1 MTDEKLGKPSLLRY
15 LRPDKFDIEPDVADS
30 DTKWLHWK
38 STFESFL
45 AEEITEDVPDS
56 LKRKI
61 LVNHLS
67 ASIYKH
73 IKTCSTYKDSM
84 KVLEDIYVKP
94 KNTILARHILFN
106 RKQRADE
113 TISDYVRALR
123 LSAKDCKFE
132 DVTAQEHEDQAV
144 RSALISG
151 LLSRRIRERLLENSK
166 LTLSEALNQAVALET
181 AEKDAVTIGISSSQL
196 TAISQGISRVKES
209 ENLVAA
215 LSSRT
220 FQAAPNTPP
229 PAKPCFFCGGS
240 LHPRFRCPAN
250 KATCKKC
257 SKKGHFASVCRSGN
271 FNLNST
277 TVEDPT
283 TPNNDQFYSGAISAA
298 SPSSL
303 RSATIPIMVNEYKA
317 DALVDTGSSVSFIN
331 GKVARI
337 MKLRKKPCQ
346 QTVNLASLNQVSFV
360 EGVCFATITMNKHTY
375 KQTPLLVVDNLCADV
390 IIGHDLLKHHS
401 SIHFNLGGP
410 GEPLEICNVLQAS
423 VPPASVFTNLS
434 PNIRPIVVR
443 SRRYSKED
451 EDFIKE
457 EVSKLLEDGVV
468 ETSISPWRAQVLVAG
483 GGVHRKRLVID
494 YSMTINKFTELD
506 AFPLPSIESVVSN
519 VSRFKV
525 FSQIDLKSAY
535 HQVPILE
542 NEKIYTAFEACGK
555 LYQFTRIPFGVTN
568 GVAAFQRTLDFII
581 TEEKL
586 EGTFAYLDDV
596 TVCGKDQRDHDH
608 NLKRFLDAANKF
620 HLTLNEQKS
629 VFNKTKINLLGY
641 TVENNT
647 ISPDPER
654 LKPLLELPAP
664 TKTSELKRVLGMLA
678 HYAKWIARFSEKIKP
693 LTCVTTFPLPP
704 DALKCFEELKQ
715 DIKAVALV
723 AINDNEMFTVE
734 TDASE
739 FALGATLTQHGRPVA
754 FFSRTLNNSEC
765 KQSSIEK
772 EACAIVES
780 LKKWRHYLIGR
791 HFLLITDQQSVA
803 FMFNQNHNSKIKNE
817 KIQRWRLELSCFKYD
832 IVYRPGTENA
842 AADALS
848 RVCAYMN
855 INKLKELHNAL
866 CHPGVTRMYHWVRSK
881 NLPYSA
887 NDVKEMT
894 ASCPTCAEIKPR
906 FFKVKGQLIKA
917 TSPFERINIDFKGPL
932 PSETANKYILTII
945 DEYSRFPFAY
955 ACKDMTSATVITC
968 LKDLFL
974 TFGQPLYIH
983 SDRGSSF
990 MSEEFKSFLRQS
1002 NIASSRTTPYNPQ
1015 GNGQVER
1022 LNGTLW
1028 RTIQLS
1034 LRSKGLSVE
1043 NWEVVLKDALHCVR
1057 SLLCTAT
1064 NATPHE
1070 KLFTYPRRSPNGDS
1084 LPSWLT
1090 PGPIL
1095 VKKNIRSSKTDPLVE
1110 EAELLET
1117 NPYYSLI
1124 RRDNGETS
1132 TVSNRQLAPF
1142 PSSTDDSRDDNF
1154 ETASED
1160 DSLTFPSENNSTPPP
1175 ENIAPS
1181 SSPRVEEPSTS
1192 SPVLR
1197 TGLPRKSNR
1206 ARKLPTYL
1214 ADFVVD
1220 GSESE
1225 N

>member
-113 TISDYVRALR
+113 SISDYVRALR

-360 EGVCFATITMNKHTY
+360 EGVCFATITMNEHTY

-506 AFPLPSIESVVSN
+506 AFPLPSIESVVNN

-629 VFNKTKINLLGY
+629 
-641 TVENNT
+641 
-647 ISPDPER
+647 S
-654 LKPLLELPAP
+654 
-664 TKTSELKRVLGMLA
+664 
-678 HYAKWIARFSEKIKP
+678 
-693 LTCVTTFPLPP
+693 FPLQ
-704 DALKCFEELKQ
+704 LK
-715 DIKAVALV
+715 LV
-723 AINDNEMFTVE
+723 N
-734 TDASE
+734 
-739 FALGATLTQHGRPVA
+739 
-754 FFSRTLNNSEC
+754 
-765 KQSSIEK
+765 
-772 EACAIVES
+772 
-780 LKKWRHYLIGR
+780 
-791 HFLLITDQQSVA
+791 
-803 FMFNQNHNSKIKNE
+803 
-817 KIQRWRLELSCFKYD
+817 
-832 IVYRPGTENA
+832 
-842 AADALS
+842 
-848 RVCAYMN
+848 
-855 INKLKELHNAL
+855 
-866 CHPGVTRMYHWVRSK
+866 
-881 NLPYSA
+881 
-887 NDVKEMT
+887 
-894 ASCPTCAEIKPR
+894 
-906 FFKVKGQLIKA
+906 
-917 TSPFERINIDFKGPL
+917 
-932 PSETANKYILTII
+932 
-945 DEYSRFPFAY
+945 
-955 ACKDMTSATVITC
+955 
-968 LKDLFL
+968 
-974 TFGQPLYIH
+974 
-983 SDRGSSF
+983 
-990 MSEEFKSFLRQS
+990 
-1002 NIASSRTTPYNPQ
+1002 
-1015 GNGQVER
+1015 
-1022 LNGTLW
+1022 
-1028 RTIQLS
+1028 
-1034 LRSKGLSVE
+1034 
-1043 NWEVVLKDALHCVR
+1043 
-1057 SLLCTAT
+1057 
-1064 NATPHE
+1064 
-1070 KLFTYPRRSPNGDS
+1070 
-1084 LPSWLT
+1084 
-1090 PGPIL
+1090 
-1095 VKKNIRSSKTDPLVE
+1095 
-1110 EAELLET
+1110 
-1117 NPYYSLI
+1117 
-1124 RRDNGETS
+1124 
-1132 TVSNRQLAPF
+1132 
-1142 PSSTDDSRDDNF
+1142 
-1154 ETASED
+1154 
-1160 DSLTFPSENNSTPPP
+1160 
-1175 ENIAPS
+1175 
-1181 SSPRVEEPSTS
+1181 
-1192 SPVLR
+1192 
-1197 TGLPRKSNR
+1197 
-1206 ARKLPTYL
+1206 
-1214 ADFVVD
+1214 
-1220 GSESE
+1220 
-1225 N
+1225 